1 MLQKN
6 KSFTFWIPFL
16 FFVFIYLF
24 CLAILLSVKYEKSWF
39 IDAIWLYFIMFHS
52 SNLISSLHLHTL
64 HPPSS
69 LYDCITQWVYCLEDF
84 NYFWYRRN
92 WYISLDIKLYWICIV
107 ELLLRRIF
115 RYYFDLTLDITLT
128 FSLSHLPV
136 IRGLVQIAVSPCK
149 HTCCVLQLS
158 ACCSQM

>member
-16 FFVFIYLF
+16 CIYLF
-24 CLAILLSVKYEKSWF
+24 ILPCDIAIKIKYEKSWLME
-39 IDAIWLYFIMFHS
+39 AIWLYFIMFHS
-52 SNLISSLHLHTL
+52 SNWISSLHLHTHYPL
-64 HPPSS
+64 RL
-69 LYDCITQWVYCLEDF
+69 LYMNATQWVYCIWDF

-92 WYISLDIKLYWICIV
+92 WYISLDIKHYWICIV

-115 RYYFDLTLDITLT
+115 RNYFDLTLDITLT